1 MPNVVSETS
10 RGVTRVVTQG
20 VKALRSLPKAAA
32 EISETI
38 SRAPVDV
45 LEKADEAQQVL
56 SQQMTR
62 LRRYAE
68 TNGGGAGRLK
78 VTGGS
83 ISESGWNPRT
93 QLRDSAEFTKGMMD
107 SGKEVLHDH
116 IFNGP
121 IAEEIRFW
129 KSPYQEFKR
138 RSQEQLDT
146 VKAMTHPVE
155 TGRAVKKELK
165 EHYVEPF
172 ERGDMRGSGKAFGDL
187 LIIGT
192 EALVSKKLL
201 GPGKADFKP
210 GGKKAGI
217 QSKNG
222 GGHSGP
228 GKTPGNSGSKPGPS
242 GEAGIAG
249 GGKKSSKSKKKKK
262 KSAQFDI
269 APSNYP
275 TAKHE
280 VKVGGDGGTGPIK
293 PSRMPGKKFETKY
306 VYRPVKVS
314 SALKVNNM
322 SEFFSGTPLGKMLKL
337 SSERTGKTYQSVPV
351 YRMSEKMKIGDVG
364 LQKGDYFYL
373 DKLHG
378 DHVEVFNKKG
388 KLQDVLDLGGN
399 HLKDKVDRA
408 RKEGRTIKDLM
419 SYVETAG
426 TFA

>member
-262 KSAQFDI
+262 KGAKFEI

-280 VKVGGDGGTGPIK
+280 VKVGGDGGAGPVK

-314 SALKVNNM
+314 RALKVNNM
-322 SEFFSGTPLGKMLKL
+322 SELFSGTPLGKMLKL
-337 SSERTGKTYQSVPV
+337 NFERTGKTFQSAPV
-351 YRMSEKMKIGDVG
+351 YRVSEKMKIGDVD
-364 LQKGDYFYL
+364 LKKGDHFYL

-378 DHVEVFNKKG
+378 DHVEVFNKRG
-388 KLQDVLDLGGN
+388 KIKDVLDLGGN
-399 HLKDKVDRA
+399 RLENKLDGA

-419 SYVETAG
+419 SHVETAG
-426 TFA
+426 TLA

>member
-187 LIIGT
+187 LVIGT

-201 GPGKADFKP
+201 GPGKAGFKP

-217 QSKNG
+217 QSKKG

-242 GEAGIAG
+242 GGAGIAG

-262 KSAQFDI
+262 KGAKFEI

-280 VKVGGDGGTGPIK
+280 VKVGGDGGAGPVK

-314 SALKVNNM
+314 RALKVNNM
-322 SEFFSGTPLGKMLKL
+322 SELFSGTPLGKMLKL
-337 SSERTGKTYQSVPV
+337 NFERTGKTFQSAPV
-351 YRMSEKMKIGDVG
+351 YRVSEKMKIGDVD
-364 LQKGDYFYL
+364 LKKGDHFYL

-378 DHVEVFNKKG
+378 DHVEVFNKRG
-388 KLQDVLDLGGN
+388 KIKDVLDLGGN
-399 HLKDKVDRA
+399 RLENKLDGA

-419 SYVETAG
+419 SHVETAG
-426 TFA
+426 TLA